1 MRHGFFKNQEAMRG
15 GGGMSYTQSNEIHI
29 SRVEKKYTLLKMEVT
44 NKMEQPIKGNNQ

>member
-29 SRVEKKYTLLKMEVT
+29 SRVEMARSPGRQERRS
-44 NKMEQPIKGNNQ
+44 